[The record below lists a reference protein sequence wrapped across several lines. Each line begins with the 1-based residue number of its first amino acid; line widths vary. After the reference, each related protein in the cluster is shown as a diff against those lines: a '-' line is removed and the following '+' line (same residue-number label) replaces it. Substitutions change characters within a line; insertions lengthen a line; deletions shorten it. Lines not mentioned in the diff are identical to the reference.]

1 MQILLAQKALG
12 FLLMLFSLV
21 MLAPFLA
28 SAVLDSS
35 AGINSAFLSA
45 FAVTAIAGFILRL
58 PVCRYYADDMRTRDG
73 FLVVALFWLA
83 LSYFGSLF

>member
-1 MQILLAQKALG
+1 MQILLAQKVLG

-45 FAVTAIAGFILRL
+45 FAVTAIAGFILWL
-58 PVCRYYADDMRTRDG
+58 PVCRHYADMRTRDG